1 MKAAVSD
8 VETYHDIEHP
18 EVQVEPFRA
27 MLEKHGLSL
36 VRNRTTT
43 LQVNVGLLCNQT
55 CKHCHLEAGPDRTE
69 LMDKEVMDE
78 VVSYAERGHFEVI
91 DITGGAPELHPH
103 LMPFLEAITPLCDRL
118 MVRSN
123 LSAMEEAGSER
134 FIREFSE
141 RRVAVVASLPS
152 INPGQTESQ
161 RGSGTFEKSIRALRK
176 LNGAGYGMEGTGL
189 ELDLVSNPTGAFL
202 PPSQAQAEKRFRDQL
217 QKKWG
222 VRFNRLYT
230 FANVPLGRFRKW
242 LRVSGNLES
251 YLDRLAK
258 GFNPCA
264 LNGVMCRTL
273 VSVGWDGNLY
283 DCDFNLAKKLPMGR
297 QKTHVSAMDGPPEP
311 GSRIAVGDHCY
322 TCMAGAGFT

>member
-1 MKAAVSD
+1 MKTAVS
-8 VETYHDIEHP
+8 EREPLHDIENP
-18 EVQVEPFRA
+18 EVQVEPFRVT
-27 MLEKHGLSL
+27 LEKHGLSL
-36 VRNRTTT
+36 VRTRTTT
-43 LQVNVGLLCNQT
+43 LQVNVGLLCNQA

-69 LMDKEVMDE
+69 LMDERVMDE
-78 VVSYAERGHFEVI
+78 VVSYAKRGHFEVI

-103 LMPFLEAITPLCDRL
+103 LMPLLKTVAPFCNRL

-123 LSAMEEAGSER
+123 LSTMEDVGAVP
-134 FIREFSE
+134 FIEGFVKLRA
-141 RRVAVVASLPS
+141 VVVASLPS

-161 RGSGTFEKSIRALRK
+161 RGTGVFEKSIQVLRK
-176 LNGAGYGMEGTGL
+176 LNEAGYGAEGTGL

-217 QKKWG
+217 KKKWG
-222 VRFNRLYT
+222 ISFNRLYT

-242 LRVSGNLES
+242 LRSSGNLES
-251 YLDRLAK
+251 YLDRLVK

-264 LNGVMCRTL
+264 LDGVMCRSL
-273 VSVGWDGNLY
+273 VSVGWDGDLY

-297 QKTHVSAMDGPPEP
+297 RKTHVSEMAGPPEP
-311 GSRIAVGDHCY
+311 GSPIAVGDHCY

>member
-1 MKAAVSD
+1 MKTAVSE
-8 VETYHDIEHP
+8 VETFHGIEHP

-43 LQVNVGLLCNQT
+43 LQVNVGLLCNQA

-69 LMDKEVMDE
+69 LMDKRVMDE
-78 VVSYAERGHFEVI
+78 VVSYADRGHFEVI

-103 LMPFLEAITPLCDRL
+103 LMPFLEAVAPLCDRL

-123 LSAMEEAGSER
+123 LSAMEEVGPQR
-134 FIREFSE
+134 FIKVFREY
-141 RRVAVVASLPS
+141 RVVVVASLPS
-152 INPGQTESQ
+152 INPRQTESQ
-161 RGSGTFEKSIRALRK
+161 RGTGVFEKSMRALRR
-176 LNGAGYGMEGTGL
+176 LNEAGYGMEGTGL
-189 ELDLVSNPTGAFL
+189 ELDLVSNPTGAFF

-217 QKKWG
+217 QKKWSI
-222 VRFNRLYT
+222 RFNRLYI
-230 FANVPLGRFRKW
+230 FANVPLGRFREW

-273 VSVGWDGNLY
+273 VSVRWDGNLY
-283 DCDFNLAKKLPMGR
+283 DCDFNLAKKLPMGK

-311 GSRIAVGDHCY
+311 GSPIAVGDHCY
-322 TCMAGAGFT
+322 TCMAGPGFT